1 MVSRK
6 LNLKQLVTLS
16 EVYWDDAAKLNEILE
31 ALRDRLEPEADAL
44 LRSVAQRL
52 ETLKND
58 PGAVSPGPEM
68 PEASVDRRSRRRRW
82 PVALI
87 FAVILAGVAA
97 WFWWPADEAAQL
109 AAETAQGPE
118 IQEQNELPPGDD
130 RRVGALPS
138 PPPTTAR
145 RGAMPPLSAD
155 REHQA
160 DVRDVRGRSQT
171 AARSPDV
178 KEPPEAT
185 PRQGEAGGSSASTA
199 GAARASRRDAASA
212 AASASSTTGGARAPA
227 ARGVT
232 VQEAQLECYLTD
244 NRPASCGAPS
254 SGGAGSAG
262 GGTRRAAAPGGDARN
277 PSLPPDVP
285 PAAAAAAPA
294 ANSGGAPA
302 SRAGERSAQIA
313 ASAAAANSSSNRGA
327 GGASP
332 GAGSGEGAEMSA
344 SSSSRRAPSRAASS
358 GGAADPPASAAAG
371 ASPPPPAAS
380 PQTALP
386 APDCPPAPEADRVV
400 FIFDGSVSMALPLD
414 VDAAL
419 EDDLDRRILRKDQA
433 ARQQYRELLAE
444 PGPKRITR
452 AQNAFATAAGDL
464 PSSVE
469 LGLLVFQECRDIR
482 QIGIFDTAQRGSAV
496 EYVRNLIPR
505 GRTPLAESLRSAG
518 TMLGDGRSS
527 VVLLTDGREFCGGDP
542 CAAAAEL
549 KAEHPATPI
558 HVVDITGQAKA
569 ECIADLTGGR
579 SYKPEATEDLA
590 RILRNALRGAAP
602 QCGAAAA
609 EPVTP

>member
-58 PGAVSPGPEM
+58 PGAGSPSPELPEM
-68 PEASVDRRSRRRRW
+68 SDDRRARRRRW
-82 PVALI
+82 PAALI

-97 WFWWPADEAAQL
+97 WFWWSADEAAQF

-118 IQEQNELPPGDD
+118 NQEQNELPPDD
-130 RRVGALPS
+130 RAVGGLPTV
-138 PPPTTAR
+138 PPPTAR
-145 RGAMPPLSAD
+145 RIATPPSAG
-155 REHQA
+155 EHEA
-160 DVRDVRGRSQT
+160 DVREVRRRAQT
-171 AARSPDV
+171 AARLPDI

-185 PRQGEAGGSSASTA
+185 PRQGGADQGRASSA
-199 GAARASRRDAASA
+199 GAVRASTRDAASA
-212 AASASSTTGGARAPA
+212 TASSSSTAGGARAAA
-227 ARGVT
+227 ARGVL

-262 GGTRRAAAPGGDARN
+262 GGTGRAAAPAGDAGN

-285 PAAAAAAPA
+285 PAAASVSPAPA
-294 ANSGGAPA
+294 ISSSAPA
-302 SRAGERSAQIA
+302 SRAGERSAQTA
-313 ASAAAANSSSNRGA
+313 ASGSPSSNRGA
-327 GGASP
+327 GGASS
-332 GAGSGEGAEMSA
+332 GAGSGNGTETSVG
-344 SSSSRRAPSRAASS
+344 SSSRRAPGRAASS

-371 ASPPPPAAS
+371 ASPPAAS
-380 PQTALP
+380 PQTAP
-386 APDCPPAPEADRVV
+386 PEPDCPPAPEADRVV

-433 ARQQYRELLAE
+433 ARQQYRDLLAE
-444 PGPKRITR
+444 HGPKRITR

-464 PSSVE
+464 PTSIE

-482 QIGIFDTAQRGSAV
+482 QVGIFDAAQRGSAV

-518 TMLGDGRSS
+518 AMLGDGRSS

-542 CAAAAEL
+542 CAAAAAL
-549 KAEHPATPI
+549 KAGHPATPI

-590 RILRNALRGAAP
+590 RILRNAFRGAAP
-602 QCGAAAA
+602 QCGA
-609 EPVTP
+609 PVDETAR